1 MPPIPT
7 AVLVLIYALIW
18 IAIHIGSGYAAHRI
32 ALTHFSGEGVLCRL
46 RRFERHGSVYRRLRV
61 HRWKDALPEAGS
73 FFSGGFS
80 KRTLQ
85 HRDPEYLRRFLSE
98 TCRAELSHWI
108 AVVIGL
114 NFFIWNPW
122 YVGLIMLVYG
132 LATNLPFI
140 LVQRYNRLRLRAV
153 LARYGLR

>member
-1 MPPIPT
+1 M
-7 AVLVLIYALIW
+7 
-18 IAIHIGSGYAAHRI
+18 
-32 ALTHFSGEGVLCRL
+32 
-46 RRFERHGSVYRRLRV
+46 
-61 HRWKDALPEAGS
+61 
-73 FFSGGFS
+73 
-80 KRTLQ
+80 Q

>member
-1 MPPIPT
+1 
-7 AVLVLIYALIW
+7 
-18 IAIHIGSGYAAHRI
+18 
-32 ALTHFSGEGVLCRL
+32 
-46 RRFERHGSVYRRLRV
+46 LRV

-80 KRTLQ
+80 KRALR
-85 HRDPEYLRRFLSE
+85 HRDPEYLRRFLTE
-98 TCRAELSHWI
+98 TCRAELSHWL
-108 AVVIGL
+108 AVTLGL
-114 NFFIWNPW
+114 NFFLRNPW

-153 LARYGLR
+153 VARYGSR